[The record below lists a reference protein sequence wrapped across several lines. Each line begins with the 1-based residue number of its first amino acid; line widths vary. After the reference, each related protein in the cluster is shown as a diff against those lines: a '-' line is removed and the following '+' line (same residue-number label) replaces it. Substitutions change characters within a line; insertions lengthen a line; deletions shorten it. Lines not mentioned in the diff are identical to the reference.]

1 MAGQT
6 RRERGKS
13 AACFAAFAL
22 ESSCR
27 RQLAPVPGP
36 LLLPGARS
44 REEEWPRNRCQLS
57 TTRRLQSKSRK
68 TGSGFSPFAPCLA
81 RHPRL
86 LTPPTT
92 GACPFMAPSGEVAE
106 WLNAPHSKCGIGAS
120 LSGVRIPPSPP
131 CAENKIHGTKA
142 LMSRRLRAAKN
153 CGVDLRP
160 NSRHRI
166 AGENED

>member
-1 MAGQT
+1 MTDEAGSRPQKRCRDRGGALSPPLAGRVGERVSPQRDT
-6 RRERGKS
+6 PPEERTIARRARTMLRFARHAPTFPASGRGAPS
-13 AACFAAFAL
+13 PQRLVSTQSHRAPG
-22 ESSCR
+22 R
-27 RQLAPVPGP
+27 RSGP
-36 LLLPGARS
+36 
-44 REEEWPRNRCQLS
+44 NRCQLS
-57 TTRRLQSKSRK
+57 TTRRLPSKSRK

-131 CAENKIHGTKA
+131 
-142 LMSRRLRAAKN
+142 
-153 CGVDLRP
+153 
-160 NSRHRI
+160 
-166 AGENED
+166 